1 MGLLKK
7 WVVTFFKVNNQI
19 RSSLSVIFSCL
30 LVEMS
35 SGKGSCFKLSGKQ
48 FLHLLSKKRVERKK
62 YCYLVLFNLAEGYEA
77 VISVKAIVHAKT
89 VRRHRII

>member
-30 LVEMS
+30 LVKMS

-48 FLHLLSKKRVERKK
+48 FLYLLSKKIVERKK
-62 YCYLVLFNLAEGYEA
+62 KYFYLVLFNLAEGYEA
-77 VISVKAIVHAKT
+77 VISV
-89 VRRHRII
+89 